1 MPDIKITFSE
11 VRAKATAISKCND
24 NLKNYLE
31 EIKNNITKLDAE
43 WTSDSS
49 DTIRGKIT
57 NMQAKF
63 DNYYTII
70 ESYVNFLNTTA
81 TQYEQTES
89 AINTNASQFE

>member
-1 MPDIKITFSE
+1 MADIKITFSE
-11 VRAKATAISKCND
+11 VRTKATAISKCNS
-24 NLKNYLE
+24 NLKSYLE
-31 EIKNNITKLDAE
+31 KIKSEIVSLDAE

-63 DNYYTII
+63 DNYYNII
-70 ESYVNFLNTTA
+70 DSYVKFLNTTA

-89 AINTNASQFE
+89 AINTNANAFN

>member
-11 VRAKATAISKCND
+11 VRTKATEISKCND
-24 NLKNYLE
+24 KLKGYLE
-31 EIKNNITKLDAE
+31 DIKNNITKLDAE

-49 DTIRGKIT
+49 DTIRQKIT
-57 NMQAKF
+57 GMQPKF

-70 ESYVNFLNTTA
+70 ESYVTFLNSTA

-89 AINTNASQFE
+89 VINANANAFE